1 MYWLGGTIYSMKKE
15 QKQSCEYIAF
25 EGEKFLIE
33 WYFDTKGHSVALDYF
48 ESLTENEQI
57 KLLSLFELMG
67 NIGAIKNETKFRSE
81 GDKIF
86 AFKPQPHRFLCFF
99 FTGQKIIIT
108 NAFHKKTDKL
118 PPKEKDKA
126 LKIKDDYEL
135 RLKRGDY
142 YE

>member
-1 MYWLGGTIYSMKKE
+1 MKEEE
-15 QKQSCEYIAF
+15 QKTYEYIAF

-33 WYFDTKGHSVALDYF
+33 WYFDSKGNSIALDYF
-48 ESLTENEQI
+48 ESLNEDEQI

-67 NIGAIKNETKFRSE
+67 NIGVIKNETKFRNE
-81 GDKIF
+81 GDKIY

-118 PPKEKDKA
+118 PPKEKERA
-126 LKIKDDYEL
+126 LKIKENYES
-135 RLKRGDY
+135 RISSGDY